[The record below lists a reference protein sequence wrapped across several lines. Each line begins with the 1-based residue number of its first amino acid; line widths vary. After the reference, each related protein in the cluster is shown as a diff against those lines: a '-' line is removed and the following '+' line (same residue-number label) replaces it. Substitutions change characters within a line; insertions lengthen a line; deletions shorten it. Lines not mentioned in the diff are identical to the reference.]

1 MRKGRRT
8 KGARNRRGGKAVE
21 RRERVIGE
29 NQIKST
35 VFKSGQE
42 FGARLDAGYFTGEI
56 IRFKELLNEFRIL
69 NAILQQQNAER
80 GRHGAFFT
88 LPGGG
93 ALMTAQKTPSSL
105 MALTN
110 S

>member
-1 MRKGRRT
+1 MRRCLGSRRR
-8 KGARNRRGGKAVE
+8 K
-21 RRERVIGE
+21 RVIGE
-29 NQIKST
+29 NQVDST
-35 VFKSGQE
+35 VFKSGLE
-42 FGARLDAGYFTGEI
+42 LGARLEAGDFADEI
-56 IRFKELLNEFRIL
+56 IRFKELLNELRVL

-93 ALMTAQKTPSSL
+93 SLMTAQKTPSSL

>member
-1 MRKGRRT
+1 MPTFHAPLDRLAFSLSRCPKIRSRRNFADET
-8 KGARNRRGGKAVE
+8 
-21 RRERVIGE
+21 
-29 NQIKST
+29 
-35 VFKSGQE
+35 
-42 FGARLDAGYFTGEI
+42 
-56 IRFKELLNEFRIL
+56 IRFEEVLNELRIL
-69 NAILQQQNAER
+69 NAILHQQNAER

-93 ALMTAQKTPSSL
+93 SLMTAQKTPSSL